1 MKGIVSSI
9 FACALAISSSCSFAG
24 SGFVFDGW
32 KLSQIY
38 ICSSAQSAFQ
48 ENISLKIVTGGE
60 EKEVVPNA
68 NSGYDPS
75 VFLGDFLGNGLNQI
89 FYSVES
95 GGSGGYS
102 FYQLFS
108 AEKGE
113 IVSVFDS
120 QNISQNI
127 SATMQGDIIN
137 IEYLGQTLLLDAS
150 KNDLS
155 GAREVT
161 VSPINTILPLFST
174 AFDRYQMLVYQK
186 VYVDYTANNVGYV
199 TTLLDF
205 STGQANVVNVGVA
218 LNFDYA
224 QTL

>member
-1 MKGIVSSI
+1 MKMLLSSI
-9 FACALAISSSCSFAG
+9 FASVLAISSSCSFVG

-38 ICSSAQSAFQ
+38 ICSSAQSGFQ
-48 ENISLKIVTGGE
+48 ENISLKIVTGNE

-68 NSGYDPS
+68 NSGYNPS
-75 VFLGDFLGNGLNQI
+75 VFLGDFLGKGLNQI

-102 FYQLFS
+102 FYQLYS
-108 AEKGE
+108 GEDGE
-113 IVSVFDS
+113 ISSIFDS
-120 QNISQNI
+120 QNFNQNI
-127 SATMQGDIIN
+127 SATMQGDIIS

-155 GAREVT
+155 GAREVA
-161 VSPINTILPLFST
+161 VSPVNTILPVYST

-186 VYVDYTANNVGYV
+186 VYIDYTANNVGYV

-205 STGQANVVNVGVA
+205 STGQANIVSVGVT
-218 LNFDYA
+218 LNFDY
-224 QTL
+224 Q

>member
-32 KLSQIY
+32 KISQIY
-38 ICSSAQSAFQ
+38 ICSSAQSGFQ
-48 ENISLKIVTGGE
+48 ENISLKFVTGGE
-60 EKEVVPNA
+60 EKEVVPNV
-68 NSGYDPS
+68 NGGYNPS

-89 FYSVES
+89 FYSVKS
-95 GGSGGYS
+95 GGSGDYS

-127 SATMQGDIIN
+127 SATIQGDIIN

-161 VSPINTILPLFST
+161 VSPINTILPLYNT

-205 STGQANVVNVGVA
+205 STGQANVVSVGVT
-218 LNFDYA
+218 LNFDY
-224 QTL
+224 Q

>member
-32 KLSQIY
+32 KISQIY
-38 ICSSAQSAFQ
+38 ICSSAQSGFQ
-48 ENISLKIVTGGE
+48 ENISLKFVTGGE
-60 EKEVVPNA
+60 EKEVVPNV
-68 NSGYDPS
+68 NGGYNPS

-102 FYQLFS
+102 FYQLYS
-108 AEKGE
+108 GENGE
-113 IVSVFDS
+113 ISSIFDS
-120 QNISQNI
+120 QNFNQNI
-127 SATMQGDIIN
+127 PATMQGDIIS
-137 IEYLGQTLLLDAS
+137 IEYSGQTLLLDAS

-155 GAREVT
+155 GAREVAI
-161 VSPINTILPLFST
+161 SPVNTILSVYST

-186 VYVDYTANNVGYV
+186 VYIDYTANNVGYV

-205 STGQANVVNVGVA
+205 STGQANIVSVGVT
-218 LNFDYA
+218 LNFDY
-224 QTL
+224 Q

>member
-1 MKGIVSSI
+1 MLLSSI

-38 ICSSAQSAFQ
+38 ICSSAQSGFQ
-48 ENISLKIVTGGE
+48 ENISLKIVTVGE
-60 EKEVVPNA
+60 EKEIVPNA
-68 NSGYDPS
+68 NSGYNPS

-95 GGSGGYS
+95 GGSGDYS
-102 FYQLFS
+102 FYQLYS
-108 AEKGE
+108 GENGE
-113 IVSVFDS
+113 ISSIFDS

-161 VSPINTILPLFST
+161 VSPVNTILPVYST

>member
-1 MKGIVSSI
+1 M
-9 FACALAISSSCSFAG
+9 F
-24 SGFVFDGW
+24 
-32 KLSQIY
+32 
-38 ICSSAQSAFQ
+38 
-48 ENISLKIVTGGE
+48 
-60 EKEVVPNA
+60 
-68 NSGYDPS
+68 
-75 VFLGDFLGNGLNQI
+75 
-89 FYSVES
+89 
-95 GGSGGYS
+95 
-102 FYQLFS
+102 
-108 AEKGE
+108 
-113 IVSVFDS
+113 
-120 QNISQNI
+120 
-127 SATMQGDIIN
+127 
-137 IEYLGQTLLLDAS
+137 LDAS